1 MSVRLATSLVF
12 RYDLNNSCVLRIPSR
27 KFNYGRYRIGWI
39 CLSEVE
45 QITMVKMWDEE
56 HIPLI
61 QPLYDYNVYTFG
73 SVNGH
78 NVAIA
83 GLP

>member
-1 MSVRLATSLVF
+1 
-12 RYDLNNSCVLRIPSR
+12 
-27 KFNYGRYRIGWI
+27 
-39 CLSEVE
+39 
-45 QITMVKMWDEE
+45 MVKMWDEE